1 MSTFESDPAGIGVG
15 KRYGPLFVSGVAGEL
30 PNTGSQKELVFEL
43 AAEEIFSSGLTLP
56 LPANYLVEAL
66 YIEVEEAFAASSD
79 ADLVINGGTGLGGAG
94 KFDLATAGALAT
106 HALGTLTNLS
116 GTSAVNIVLTPNA
129 NAIASATGKARI
141 IVQYKSV

>member
-66 YIEVEEAFAASSD
+66 YIEVEEAFAASST
-79 ADLVINGGTGLGGAG
+79 ADLSIDGGAG
-94 KFDLATAGALAT
+94 LTTDFDLATAGALLSVVTTGLA
-106 HALGTLTNLS
+106 NLS